1 MARGIHLGGR
11 ERKAA
16 ARCVKGFDRPPFPVA
31 HAGLPGYRTVAV
43 PLPSPRPPRSTRW
56 LLALAALAA
65 SSVVAAAMAAGCS
78 DGSTATAYLGAIDR
92 DAAPEVQLGGPDVGA
107 PDAGLDDASFDGAD

>member
-1 MARGIHLGGR
+1 M
-11 ERKAA
+11 
-16 ARCVKGFDRPPFPVA
+16 
-31 HAGLPGYRTVAV
+31 

-56 LLALAALAA
+56 MIALAALAA

-78 DGSTATAYLGAIDR
+78 DDSAATAYLGAIDR

-107 PDAGLDDASFDGAD
+107 PDAGFDDASFDGAD